1 MAMIGKESGQFGLGD
16 FEAFS
21 SVDQPRFLEALSNLI
36 DWNRFGVHLRGV
48 FKDSP
53 RGRRSYPPLV
63 LFKVLL
69 LQQWYGLSD
78 PMAEEIIADRVSFR
92 RFLGLSFRDRVPDET
107 TICRFRNRLAEREL
121 MPVLLE
127 ELDRQ
132 LVACGLVV
140 KRGTLVDATLV
151 KAQSRPAKKHAPRQP
166 KDSEATWTVKNGQ
179 GVHGY
184 KFHAGVDLDGGLIR
198 RATLTPANVNEG
210 KEFDQ
215 VRCGDEASV
224 FADSA
229 YSTKARRR
237 ALREEGVYPGI
248 LAKGYRRKTLSTGER
263 RRNTR
268 LRPIRQHVERVFGT
282 LKRSYFLKRAL
293 YIGLE
298 RNRNHVLLQA
308 MAFNLKKMT
317 AILSPV

>member
-1 MAMIGKESGQFGLGD
+1 MIGKESGQFGLGD
-16 FEAFS
+16 YEAFAA
-21 SVDQPRFLEALSNLI
+21 VDQPRFLEALVELI
-36 DWNRFGVHLRGV
+36 DWRPFAAHLRGL

-53 RGRRSYPPLV
+53 RGRPSYPPLV
-63 LFKVLL
+63 LFKILL

-78 PMAEEIIADRVSFR
+78 PLAEEIIADRVSFR

-107 TICRFRNRLAEREL
+107 TICRFRNCVAEREL
-121 MPVLLE
+121 MSVLLE

-132 LVACGLVV
+132 LSAKGLVV

-151 KAQSRPAKKHAPRQP
+151 HAQSRPTKKSAKKQP
-166 KDSEATWTVKNGQ
+166 KDIEAKWTVKNGN
-179 GVHGY
+179 GFYGY
-184 KFHAGVDLDGGLIR
+184 KFHAGVDLDSGLIR

-210 KEFDQ
+210 KVFDQ

-224 FADSA
+224 FADCA

-248 LAKGYRRKTLSTGER
+248 LAKGYYRKKLTRGEH
-263 RRNTR
+263 RRNAS

-282 LKRSYFLKRAL
+282 LKRSYSLSRAR
-293 YIGLE
+293 YMGLS
-298 RNRNHVLLQA
+298 RNINHALLQA
-308 MAFNLKKMT
+308 MAFNMKKM
-317 AILSPV
+317 AAQLCQS

>member
-1 MAMIGKESGQFGLGD
+1 MIGKESGQFGLGD

-21 SVDQPRFLEALSNLI
+21 SVDQPRFLEALSKLI

-78 PMAEEIIADRVSFR
+78 PMAEEIIADRISFR
-92 RFLGLSFRDRVPDET
+92 RFLGLSFQDHVPDET

-151 KAQSRPAKKHAPRQP
+151 RAQSRPTKKTAEKQP
-166 KDSEATWTVKNGQ
+166 KDTEAKWTVKNRNGFY
-179 GVHGY
+179 GY

-210 KEFDQ
+210 KVFDQ

-224 FADSA
+224 FADCA

-237 ALREEGVYPGI
+237 ALRKEGVYPGI
-248 LAKGYRRKTLSTGER
+248 LAKGYYRKKLTPGEH
-263 RRNTR
+263 RRNVR

-282 LKRSYFLKRAL
+282 LKRSYSLSRARYL
-293 YIGLE
+293 GLS
-298 RNRNHVLLQA
+298 RNLNHALLQA
-308 MAFNLKKMT
+308 MAFNMKKL
-317 AILSPV
+317 AAQLCPS